1 MTDPLAT
8 AALLIY
14 LVGLAVIFGLRT
26 WLQIRRTGSS
36 GFHGI
41 SGEPGSLRWWAGISF
56 VAALVIG
63 LAALVLAVVDVVPRP
78 SGTAADS
85 AGVVGLALAV
95 LGFAGVLAAQT
106 GMGSS
111 WRIGVKETEHTELV
125 TSGLFALVRNPIF
138 TAMAIAQLGLTLMVP
153 TWLSVVALVILV
165 AAVELQVR
173 LIEEPYLLAT
183 HRSSYRDYAVVT
195 GRFVPGVGRMT
206 SHEAHIEGGRH
217 R

>member
-1 MTDPLAT
+1 MST

-14 LVGLAVIFGLRT
+14 LVGLAVVFGLRT
-26 WLQIRRTGSS
+26 RLQIRRTGSS

-41 SGEPGSLRWWAGISF
+41 SGALGSLRWWAGISF

-63 LAALVLAVVDVVPRP
+63 LAALILATVDVVPRF
-78 SGTAADS
+78 SGTPADT
-85 AGVVGLALAV
+85 AGVVGLVLAV
-95 LGFAGVLAAQT
+95 SGFAGVLAAQT

-111 WRIGVKETEHTELV
+111 WRIGVKETERTELV

-153 TWLSVVALVILV
+153 TWLSVVALLCLV

-173 LIEEPYLLAT
+173 FIEEPYLLAA
-183 HRSSYRDYAVVT
+183 HGDSYRDYAT
-195 GRFVPGVGRMT
+195 AIGRFVPRLGRMT
-206 SHEAHIEGGRH
+206 SREAHIEGARQG
-217 R
+217 